1 MRYEPFHFC
10 RLIADGD
17 NGNGDAGIMA
27 GEVRPLEARVG
38 EVDDV
43 AGFENERPENGY
55 LLALADRV
63 GRDERSGRWGLRA
76 EVGGFHEPA
85 RYVIDRLPTFGAAVE
100 DPFPVG
106 LLFVG
111 LPRRSEIRW
120 ISADIRLPALV
131 FEIDA
136 GGRGPGSAAVPVGF

>member
-1 MRYEPFHFC
+1 LRYEPFHFC

-55 LLALADRV
+55 LLALAD
-63 GRDERSGRWGLRA
+63 
-76 EVGGFHEPA
+76 
-85 RYVIDRLPTFGAAVE
+85 
-100 DPFPVG
+100 
-106 LLFVG
+106 
-111 LPRRSEIRW
+111 
-120 ISADIRLPALV
+120 
-131 FEIDA
+131 
-136 GGRGPGSAAVPVGF
+136 